1 MDKAEQIREKLR
13 GVIDPEIGM
22 NLVEMGLIE
31 EVTVKGDRAKIVF
44 RPTSSFCPI
53 AFYLAQQVKSA
64 AESVVK
70 QAEVYVRGH
79 MMEEQIN
86 KTINAPKQHGGAK
99 IP

>member
-13 GVIDPEIGM
+13 AVIDPEVGM
-22 NLVEMGLIE
+22 NLVEMNMIE
-31 EVTVKGDRAKIVF
+31 EVTVEGGRAKIVF

-53 AFYLAQQVKSA
+53 AFHLAQQVKSA

-70 QAEVYVRGH
+70 HAEVYVRGH

-86 KTINAPKQHGGAK
+86 KTINAPK
-99 IP
+99 

>member
-13 GVIDPEIGM
+13 GVIDPEVGM
-22 NLVEMGLIE
+22 NLVEMNMIE
-31 EVTVKGDRAKIVF
+31 EITVEGDRAKIVF

-70 QAEVYVRGH
+70 QAEVYVHGH

-86 KTINAPKQHGGAK
+86 KTVNAPK
-99 IP
+99 

>member
-1 MDKAEQIREKLR
+1 MDKAEKIKEKLR
-13 GVIDPEIGM
+13 EVIDPEIGM

-31 EVTVKGDRAKIVF
+31 DITVEGDRAKIVF
-44 RPTSSFCPI
+44 KPTSPFCPI

-70 QAEVYVRGH
+70 EVEVYVRGH

-86 KTINAPKQHGGAK
+86 KTVNAPKKG
-99 IP
+99 

>member
-13 GVIDPEIGM
+13 GVVDPEVGM
-22 NLVEMGLIE
+22 NLVEMNMIE
-31 EVTVKGDRAKIVF
+31 DITVEGDRAKIVF
-44 RPTSSFCPI
+44 RPTSSFCPV

-86 KTINAPKQHGGAK
+86 KTINAPK
-99 IP
+99 